1 MTHGALA
8 QTAALLGAAGSA
20 LVILPQPRRA
30 PLVSGFAL
38 LAVTEAL
45 LAVALLPG
53 HDLRRFA
60 SPAGAVALVG
70 GVVVAVAGGWLFVRL
85 PAIVP
90 VVILAAAPFRLPVD
104 LGSQH
109 AFLLLPL
116 YLVLAAASLAL
127 VYRALTGERLTAIPR
142 IISVPAVALIA
153 WAAFSLTWALDLEQ
167 GSIELL
173 FFLFP
178 FAALVAVVA
187 RSPYAAWL
195 PRALAVTLVALAAVF
210 AGIGLYQ
217 AWSRTLIFAQDL
229 RVANA
234 YTTYFRVTSLFKDPS
249 IYGRQ
254 LVLALSVVVVLL
266 WLGRVR
272 IWYAVGVVAL
282 LFAGLYFSYSQS
294 SMVVLFATVLA
305 ATILL
310 ADRRSRRTVAAIA
323 IAVALA
329 GASLAVA
336 SARDTGLRRAT
347 SGRTRLVSVTT
358 TVIRNHPVVGVGIG
372 SQPLA
377 SRRELDTKRRAEKN
391 ASHTTAL
398 TVFAELGMI
407 GFVLYLAFIAG
418 AAKLLL
424 EAMRRDRA
432 TGLCLATAFLVL
444 LLHSLFYSGFFED
457 PLTWG
462 SLGLAA
468 LLAALDRP
476 AAANEPDPSLKSSW
490 FRRLEGRWN
499 A

>member
-20 LVILPQPRRA
+20 LVILPRPR
-30 PLVSGFAL
+30 PVPVVLGIGL
-38 LAVTEAL
+38 LAAAEVL
-45 LAVALLPG
+45 LAIALLPR
-53 HDLRRFA
+53 HDLERFA

-70 GVVVAVAGGWLFVRL
+70 SAVVAVAAGWLFVRQ

-90 VVILAAAPFRLPVD
+90 VALLAAAPFRLPVD

-109 AFLLLPL
+109 AFLLVPL

-127 VYRALTGERLTAIPR
+127 VYRAVTGERLRPIPGVL
-142 IISVPAVALIA
+142 SVPATALIA
-153 WAAFSLTWALDLEQ
+153 WAAFSLTWAIDLEQ

-178 FAALVAVVA
+178 FAALVAIVA
-187 RSPYAAWL
+187 RSPYAEWL
-195 PRALAVTLVALAAVF
+195 PRALAVTLVALAVVF

-254 LVLALSVVVVLL
+254 LVLALTVVVVLL
-266 WLGRVR
+266 WLSR
-272 IWYAVGVVAL
+272 IRLWYALGAVAV

-294 SMVVLFATVLA
+294 SMVVLFATVL
-305 ATILL
+305 TTSVLL
-310 ADRRSRRTVAAIA
+310 ADRRSRTAVAAVA
-323 IAVALA
+323 VAVALV
-329 GASLAVA
+329 GGSLAVA
-336 SARDTGLRRAT
+336 SAKDTGLRRAT

-377 SRRELDTKRRAEKN
+377 SRRELDTRRRAEKN

-398 TVFAELGMI
+398 TVFAELGVI
-407 GFVLYLAFIAG
+407 GFALYLAFLAG
-418 AAKLLL
+418 AAKLLVDVTQ
-424 EAMRRDRA
+424 RRRA
-432 TGLCLATAFLVL
+432 TGLCLAAAFLVL

-462 SLGLAA
+462 VLGVAA
-468 LLAALDRP
+468 LLASIDD
-476 AAANEPDPSLKSSW
+476 AARATEQDPSLETSL
-490 FRRLEGRWN
+490 FRRIEARWN